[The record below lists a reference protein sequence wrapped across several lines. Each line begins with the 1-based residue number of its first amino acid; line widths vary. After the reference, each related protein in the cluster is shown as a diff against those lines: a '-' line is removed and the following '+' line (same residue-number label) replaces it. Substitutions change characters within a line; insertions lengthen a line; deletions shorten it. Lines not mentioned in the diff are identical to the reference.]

1 MQAALPLFDA
11 IWQLSNVA
19 NAKRLFIGW
28 ATMLL
33 SVQVHVRIAMMV

>member
-11 IWQLSNVA
+11 VWQLSNVA
-19 NAKRLFIGW
+19 KTLLIGW